1 VDIAGFPILAV
12 ITFLPLVGAI
22 VVAVAPTNL
31 ARPLALGAALVTWA
45 FSLLLVIGFAGG
57 SQERAGLFQFVIDAP
72 WIPFFGIQFK
82 MGVDGLSVILVVLTT
97 TLSWISILA
106 SFGPIKDRIKEYMVS
121 FLILEVGMIGVFVA
135 LDLFLFYIF
144 WEIVLVPMYLI
155 IGIWGGSNRIYAT
168 IKFVLYTL
176 VGSLLMLVAILAT
189 AFAYQAATGSW
200 AHAFDFEALRQ
211 FAGQTGFAD
220 GLQLGAFLAFFLA
233 FAIKVPMFPFH
244 TWLPDAHVE
253 APTAGSVILAG
264 VMLKLGA
271 YGFIRFAL
279 PLFPAAAQT
288 FAPAIIVLSL
298 IAIIYGAI
306 VALVQ
311 PDLKKLVA
319 YSSVSHMGFV
329 TLGIF
334 VFNQQ
339 GMQGAILQMVNHGLI
354 TGALFLLVGVIY
366 ERTHDRTIAKMG
378 GVAAIMPV
386 YALTFGFFIFASAG
400 LPGLSGFVG
409 EFLVFV
415 GAFEFAPVVAAVA
428 TICMI
433 LAAAYLLWMF
443 QRVAFGEVSDFFRG
457 LGGHLTDMSPV
468 EILTLAP
475 LGALVV
481 VLGIFP
487 GLVLDLVAGSVANV
501 IGDVRNHGPI
511 AIAPEVAAVA
521 IAIPIL
527 YVLARVAW
535 AGYVDSREPLESRGA
550 GGTAR

>member
-1 VDIAGFPILAV
+1 VDVGAIPILTL

-22 VVAVAPTNL
+22 AVAVAPARY
-31 ARPLALGAALVTWA
+31 ARPLALGTALVTWVV
-45 FSLLLVIGFAGG
+45 SLLLVVGFSATPARG
-57 SQERAGLFQFVIDAP
+57 GLFQYVVEAP
-72 WIPFFGIQFK
+72 WIPLFGIKFK
-82 MGVDGLSVILVVLTT
+82 LGVDGLSVVLVVLTT

-106 SFGPIKDRIKEYMVS
+106 SFNPIKERIKEYMVS
-121 FLILEVGMIGVFVA
+121 FLVLEVGMIGVFVA

-144 WEIVLVPMYLI
+144 WEVVLVPMYLI

-200 AHAFDFEALRQ
+200 ANAFDFDTLRG
-211 FAGQTGFAD
+211 FASSTGFAG
-220 GLQLGAFLAFFLA
+220 GLQLAAFLAFFLA

-253 APTAGSVILAG
+253 APTAGSVILAAI
-264 VMLKLGA
+264 MLKLGA

-279 PLFPAAAQT
+279 PLFPDAAHT

-378 GVAAIMPV
+378 GLAGAMPV
-386 YALTFGFFIFASAG
+386 YAVAFGFFVFASAG

-409 EFLVFV
+409 EFLALV
-415 GAFEFAPVVAAVA
+415 GSFAFSPAVAAVA
-428 TICMI
+428 TFCMI
-433 LAAAYLLWMF
+433 LAAAYLLWMY
-443 QRVAFGEVSDFFRG
+443 QRIVFGELSEFLRG
-457 LGGHLTDMSPV
+457 LGHHLVDMTPV

-481 VLGIFP
+481 VFGIAP
-487 GLVLDLVAGSVANV
+487 GLLLDLIAGSVANV
-501 IGDVRNHGPI
+501 LADVRTGSPI
-511 AIAPEVAAVA
+511 PISPEVGVIA
-521 IAIPIL
+521 IAIPIAYIVIRMI
-527 YVLARVAW
+527 YV
-535 AGYVDSREPLESRGA
+535 GYADSRERLEA
-550 GGTAR
+550 GGPAR